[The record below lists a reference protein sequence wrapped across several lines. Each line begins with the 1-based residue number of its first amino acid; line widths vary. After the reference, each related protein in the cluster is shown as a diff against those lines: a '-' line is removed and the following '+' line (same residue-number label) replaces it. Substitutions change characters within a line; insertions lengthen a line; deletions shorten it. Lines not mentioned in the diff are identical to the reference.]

1 MTSLLDTLNA
11 ALQELGCDPS
21 RFQFDTHSSVVMGF
35 ADVGELLL
43 DPVDDLVYLW
53 GRLET
58 SPAERFSNRADEL
71 LTALSAPA
79 AHFANGCLALRQ
91 LEEGC
96 LVGGALQPDCQR
108 ESSLLAAAI
117 EGFHARV
124 LELQGLL
131 R

>member
-1 MTSLLDTLNA
+1 MTTLLDTLNA

-43 DPVDDLVYLW
+43 DPVGDMVYLW
-53 GRLET
+53 GRLDT
-58 SPAERFSNRADEL
+58 SPVDRFSNRAEEL
-71 LTALSAPA
+71 LTALCAPS

-91 LEEGC
+91 LDQGC
-96 LVGGALQPDCQR
+96 LVGGALQPECQHQ
-108 ESSLLAAAI
+108 SSLMASAI

-124 LELQGLL
+124 LELQALL

>member
-1 MTSLLDTLNA
+1 MTTLLDTLNS
-11 ALQELGCDPS
+11 ALKELGCDPS

-43 DPVDDLVYLW
+43 DPVGDMVYLW
-53 GRLET
+53 GRLDT
-58 SPAERFSNRADEL
+58 SPSERFSNRADEL
-71 LTALSAPA
+71 LTALSAPT

-91 LEEGC
+91 LEQGC
-96 LVGGALQPDCQR
+96 LVGGALQPECR
-108 ESSLLAAAI
+108 VESSLMAAAI

-124 LELQGLL
+124 LELQALV